1 MRIHKIT
8 RRNFMKV
15 AGVSALAMGL
25 AACGGSSSS
34 TAASTSTAAS
44 ASTAAGGEVTGDKVV
59 INIGHINDESDS
71 WHQGALKFKEYCEA
85 NSNGTIEVDVFPNS
99 QLGPEVDM
107 IQGILS
113 DSGTVDITFT
123 GESMQT
129 YQPDLGMIG
138 MPYLIQSDEQM
149 EKVLTGEVGQEFE
162 GLMEACGMKCLG
174 YFTSTKKITSV
185 ADCNNLVIRTPQ
197 SAMTVAAFQALGAK
211 PTPMALSEVFT
222 SLQQGTIEAQENPL
236 AMIETQSFYE
246 VCPYLILTAHLR
258 AWVYIAMGLA
268 QYNRLSDSQKAVVDQ
283 AGAECQAYE
292 HELFLD
298 NEEKYYNQLQEQGME
313 FIEVDT
319 DAFAKAMIC
328 VLVQVISRNF
338 LPNAPSWTEEL
349 ARYSFIY
356 MVAFGVGLAALKH
369 EFVNVEF
376 LGDFLKSKNQ
386 KALDVLNLV
395 IEVIILAMCLV
406 ILVMAE
412 PKYCFPTFA
421 MNSTATNHE
430 VHLLLPVPH
439 LHHPAR
445 QLPAGHRPHS
455 GRLDREACCIKE
467 VETQWLQFCLLFSSS
482 RWPSACPWRSVW
494 VSHPWPTCWVL
505 ISR

>member
-34 TAASTSTAAS
+34 TAASTSTAGS
-44 ASTAAGGEVTGDKVV
+44 AAGGEVTGDKVV
-59 INIGHINDESDS
+59 INIGHINDQSDS

-174 YFTSTKKITSV
+174 YFTRGPRYITSTKKITSV

-197 SAMTVAAFQALGAK
+197 SAMTVAAFQALGAS
-211 PTPMALSEVFT
+211 PPPWHCLR
-222 SLQQGTIEAQENPL
+222 SLPL
-236 AMIETQSFYE
+236 
-246 VCPYLILTAHLR
+246 C
-258 AWVYIAMGLA
+258 
-268 QYNRLSDSQKAVVDQ
+268 
-283 AGAECQAYE
+283 
-292 HELFLD
+292 
-298 NEEKYYNQLQEQGME
+298 
-313 FIEVDT
+313 
-319 DAFAKAMIC
+319 
-328 VLVQVISRNF
+328 SR
-338 LPNAPSWTEEL
+338 APS
-349 ARYSFIY
+349 
-356 MVAFGVGLAALKH
+356 
-369 EFVNVEF
+369 
-376 LGDFLKSKNQ
+376 
-386 KALDVLNLV
+386 
-395 IEVIILAMCLV
+395 
-406 ILVMAE
+406 
-412 PKYCFPTFA
+412 
-421 MNSTATNHE
+421 
-430 VHLLLPVPH
+430 
-439 LHHPAR
+439 
-445 QLPAGHRPHS
+445 
-455 GRLDREACCIKE
+455 RLRR
-467 VETQWLQFCLLFSSS
+467 T
-482 RWPSACPWRSVW
+482 RWP
-494 VSHPWPTCWVL
+494 
-505 ISR
+505 

>member
-1 MRIHKIT
+1 M
-8 RRNFMKV
+8 
-15 AGVSALAMGL
+15 
-25 AACGGSSSS
+25 
-34 TAASTSTAAS
+34 
-44 ASTAAGGEVTGDKVV
+44 
-59 INIGHINDESDS
+59 
-71 WHQGALKFKEYCEA
+71 
-85 NSNGTIEVDVFPNS
+85 
-99 QLGPEVDM
+99 
-107 IQGILS
+107 
-113 DSGTVDITFT
+113 DITFT

-174 YFTSTKKITSV
+174 YFTRGPRYITSTKKITSV

-319 DAFAKAMIC
+319 QEFADAMVSG
-328 VLVQVISRNF
+328 VLPILTDSQKK
-338 LPNAPSWTEEL
+338 
-349 ARYSFIY
+349 IY
-356 MVAFGVGLAALKH
+356 DAIAAL
-369 EFVNVEF
+369 
-376 LGDFLKSKNQ
+376 
-386 KALDVLNLV
+386 A
-395 IEVIILAMCLV
+395 
-406 ILVMAE
+406 
-412 PKYCFPTFA
+412 
-421 MNSTATNHE
+421 
-430 VHLLLPVPH
+430 
-439 LHHPAR
+439 
-445 QLPAGHRPHS
+445 
-455 GRLDREACCIKE
+455 
-467 VETQWLQFCLLFSSS
+467 
-482 RWPSACPWRSVW
+482 
-494 VSHPWPTCWVL
+494 
-505 ISR
+505 

>member
-1 MRIHKIT
+1 MRIHKIS
-8 RRNFMKV
+8 RRNFMQIT
-15 AGVSALAMGL
+15 GISALAMGL
-25 AACGGSSSS
+25 AACGGSSGS
-34 TAASTSTAAS
+34 TAASSTASPAAS
-44 ASTAAGGEVTGDKVV
+44 AAAGNASYKIT
-59 INIGHINDESDS
+59 IAHQQDETDS
-71 WHQGALKFKEYCEA
+71 MHLGAVEFQKYVQEK
-85 NSNGTIEVDVFPNS
+85 SNGQIEVEIFPNG

-174 YFTSTKKITSV
+174 YFTRGPRYITSTKKITSV

-319 DAFAKAMIC
+319 QEFADAMVSG
-328 VLVQVISRNF
+328 VLPILTDSQKKIYD
-338 LPNAPSWTEEL
+338 AIEAL
-349 ARYSFIY
+349 A
-356 MVAFGVGLAALKH
+356 
-369 EFVNVEF
+369 
-376 LGDFLKSKNQ
+376 
-386 KALDVLNLV
+386 
-395 IEVIILAMCLV
+395 
-406 ILVMAE
+406 
-412 PKYCFPTFA
+412 
-421 MNSTATNHE
+421 
-430 VHLLLPVPH
+430 
-439 LHHPAR
+439 
-445 QLPAGHRPHS
+445 
-455 GRLDREACCIKE
+455 
-467 VETQWLQFCLLFSSS
+467 
-482 RWPSACPWRSVW
+482 
-494 VSHPWPTCWVL
+494 
-505 ISR
+505 

>member
-1 MRIHKIT
+1 MKNSIS
-8 RRNFMKV
+8 RRSFLKAV
-15 AGVSALAMGL
+15 GALSAAGAL

-174 YFTSTKKITSV
+174 YFTRGPRYITSTKKITSV

-283 AGAECQAYE
+283 AGAECR
-292 HELFLD
+292 H
-298 NEEKYYNQLQEQGME
+298 
-313 FIEVDT
+313 T
-319 DAFAKAMIC
+319 STSC
-328 VLVQVISRNF
+328 
-338 LPNAPSWTEEL
+338 SWTT
-349 ARYSFIY
+349 R
-356 MVAFGVGLAALKH
+356 
-369 EFVNVEF
+369 
-376 LGDFLKSKNQ
+376 KSITTSCRSR
-386 KALDVLNLV
+386 A
-395 IEVIILAMCLV
+395 
-406 ILVMAE
+406 
-412 PKYCFPTFA
+412 
-421 MNSTATNHE
+421 
-430 VHLLLPVPH
+430 
-439 LHHPAR
+439 
-445 QLPAGHRPHS
+445 
-455 GRLDREACCIKE
+455 
-467 VETQWLQFCLLFSSS
+467 WSSS
-482 RWPSACPWRSVW
+482 RSIPMRS
-494 VSHPWPTCWVL
+494 P
-505 ISR
+505 RQ

>member
-1 MRIHKIT
+1 MRGCRARTTKSKDRIE
-8 RRNFMKV
+8 RYE
-15 AGVSALAMGL
+15 ALKNQEAPETDDTVQL
-25 AACGGSSSS
+25 AAASSRLGKKLIELHDVSKSYEGRTVIRDFSYNLLRNDRIGIVGHNGAGKS
-34 TAASTSTAAS
+34 TLLRLF
-44 ASTAAGGEVTGDKVV
+44 AGE
-59 INIGHINDESDS
+59 
-71 WHQGALKFKEYCEA
+71 
-85 NSNGTIEVDVFPNS
+85 
-99 QLGPEVDM
+99 
-107 IQGILS
+107 LS
-113 DSGTVDITFT
+113 PDSGTVDITFT

-174 YFTSTKKITSV
+174 YFTRGPRYITSTKKITSV

-319 DAFAKAMIC
+319 QEFADAMVSG
-328 VLVQVISRNF
+328 VLPILTDSQKKIYD
-338 LPNAPSWTEEL
+338 AIEAL
-349 ARYSFIY
+349 A
-356 MVAFGVGLAALKH
+356 
-369 EFVNVEF
+369 
-376 LGDFLKSKNQ
+376 
-386 KALDVLNLV
+386 
-395 IEVIILAMCLV
+395 
-406 ILVMAE
+406 
-412 PKYCFPTFA
+412 
-421 MNSTATNHE
+421 
-430 VHLLLPVPH
+430 
-439 LHHPAR
+439 
-445 QLPAGHRPHS
+445 
-455 GRLDREACCIKE
+455 
-467 VETQWLQFCLLFSSS
+467 
-482 RWPSACPWRSVW
+482 
-494 VSHPWPTCWVL
+494 
-505 ISR
+505 